1 LKLLI
6 KNNFFSLKPI
16 ALSLNQSAQG
26 DFISHF
32 SSAPSLEKGRLGR
45 VLKREVAE
53 GMRYRISW
61 VVMGDNGEDI
71 G

>member
-1 LKLLI
+1 LKPLI
-6 KNNFFSLKPI
+6 KNNPFSLKPI
-16 ALSLNQSAQG
+16 ALSLNKSAQG
-26 DFISHF
+26 EFIRHF

-53 GMRYRISW
+53 AMKYRNSS
-61 VVMGDNGEDI
+61 VVMEDNEKNI

>member
-1 LKLLI
+1 LKREGWEVTNLT
-6 KNNFFSLKPI
+6 
-16 ALSLNQSAQG
+16 
-26 DFISHF
+26 
-32 SSAPSLEKGRLGR
+32 SSFAPSLHKGRLGR

-61 VVMGDNGEDI
+61 VVMGDNGEEV